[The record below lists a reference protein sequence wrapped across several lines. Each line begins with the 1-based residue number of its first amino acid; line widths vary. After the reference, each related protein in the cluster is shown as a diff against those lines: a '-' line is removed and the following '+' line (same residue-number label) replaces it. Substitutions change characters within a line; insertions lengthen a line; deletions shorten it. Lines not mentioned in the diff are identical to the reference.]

1 MPPYDEDDLN
11 QILIVL
17 VAVLLY
23 MVLIWIKL

>member
-1 MPPYDEDDLN
+1 MPPYDDELN

-23 MVLIWIKL
+23 MTLIWIKF